1 MTDLFQ
7 TSGTSP
13 TTDFICENHVSLFL
27 LFPRSTPAKMWIQ
40 EKLPLDHMTFAD
52 AVVIE
57 PRYVWAILLGLQENG
72 LVVTRG

>member
-13 TTDFICENHVSLFL
+13 TTDFICENHGSLFL
-27 LFPRSTPAKMWIQ
+27 LIPRSVPAKIWIQ
-40 EKLPLDHMTFAD
+40 ENLPPDHMTFAD

>member
-13 TTDFICENHVSLFL
+13 TTDFICENHGSLFL
-27 LFPRSTPAKMWIQ
+27 LIPRSAPAKMWIQ
-40 EKLPLDHMTFAD
+40 EKLPRDHMTFAD

-57 PRYVWAILLGLQENG
+57 PRYVWTILLGLQDDG
-72 LVVTRG
+72 LSVVPR

>member
-13 TTDFICENHVSLFL
+13 TTDFICENDGTLFL
-27 LFPRSTPAKMWIQ
+27 LIPCTAPAKIWI
-40 EKLPLDHMTFAD
+40 EENLPPDHLTFAD

-57 PRYVWAILLGLQENG
+57 PRYVWTILLGLQDDG
-72 LVVTRG
+72 LSVVPR

>member
-13 TTDFICENHVSLFL
+13 TTDFICENHGSLFL
-27 LFPRSTPAKMWIQ
+27 LIPRTAPAKIWIQ
-40 EKLPLDHMTFAD
+40 EHLPPDQLTFAD

-57 PRYVWAILLGLQENG
+57 PRYVWTILLGLQDDG

>member
-13 TTDFICENHVSLFL
+13 TTDFICEN
-27 LFPRSTPAKMWIQ
+27 AKMWIQ